1 MLYHPFPRRLAEN
14 DVQNR
19 PASPSQQLVPPQLQ
33 REEEKNSLLND
44 VNEMEELDFVRGASY
59 GTWWLITI

>member
-1 MLYHPFPRRLAEN
+1 MLYHPFPHRQAEN

-33 REEEKNSLLND
+33 REEDEKKYWATINHGVTQGSEEEILL
-44 VNEMEELDFVRGASY
+44 
-59 GTWWLITI
+59 